1 MLYICETN
9 FDYSIKD
16 VVWIFNTTY
25 QDMVVFDIKHMNH
38 IFYVWVNRPID
49 YIRFKDNKIV
59 IIQEEKRS
67 CKVFLQRSIPR
78 ISWA

>member
-25 QDMVVFDIKHMNH
+25 QNMVVADVKHVDNL
-38 IFYVWVNRPID
+38 FYVWVNMPID
-49 YIRFKDNKIV
+49 YNLFKENKIIV
-59 IIQEEKRS
+59 ILL
-67 CKVFLQRSIPR
+67 CKFDKKLNVCKILQLSHN
-78 ISWA
+78 